1 LRGKARSDHPMTLH
15 DDISIA
21 LAILAG
27 LAVIATSAMYLRKSA
42 QLSAY
47 LDEHHPQFG
56 IVPTS

>member
-1 LRGKARSDHPMTLH
+1 MTLH